1 LDLSVTINDSR
12 RTNNAASPALDAL
25 LFLFF
30 INLALQPLV
39 EPDFGWHLRTGIDL
53 LNHGWKMP
61 QTDPY
66 SHTMPE
72 WPWVEHAWLTDG
84 LIGAIYTGLGTA
96 GGLGVLLFFATVV
109 SGAFLLATVPAR
121 AGPTARLVAV
131 AGAAWIA
138 LPFLGARIQLV
149 TLLGLALL
157 LWLWKRYQWQEIRN
171 LWAIP
176 PLFLLWANLH
186 GGFTAGLFTFGLL
199 LTVTAIVRLVADAR
213 PNFLHRIDEPVL
225 SWSQIRHMVLILGI
239 AVSLTFINPYGWRL
253 YAEIVQSL
261 GNRFMIDT
269 LQEWQPVSLLYR
281 AGLIYVIY
289 LVGLALTMLAFYRR
303 VEPTRWAV
311 LGIFLAL
318 SLRHWRNVPFFLLI
332 SLPLAAELVQAAV
345 GWTTNHIATFRHQM
359 RLWLFGVT
367 VAVGAGIVLLG
378 SEHLERVAQSGLT
391 PAKFFETTEYPIEA
405 VQWIQEHR
413 SELGAR
419 LYNDYGFGGFLLWWL
434 PDEKIFIDGRMPA
447 WRIGDRWIFYDYM
460 ALTSWDPPVLGVLDK
475 YAVDWAM
482 TAVGGTLDRVLNRE
496 RAWRIRYADR
506 KVRIYGRTLD

>member
-1 LDLSVTINDSR
+1 MADRSSF
-12 RTNNAASPALDAL
+12 PALDAL

-53 LNHGWKMP
+53 LNHGWRMP
-61 QTDPY
+61 LTDPY

-84 LIGAIYTGLGTA
+84 LIGVIYTKIGTA
-96 GGLGVLLFFATVV
+96 GGLGIILFFATVI
-109 SGAFLLATVPAR
+109 SGAFLLAAALAHTGR
-121 AGPTARLVAV
+121 TARIVAV
-131 AGAAWIA
+131 ALAAWIA
-138 LPFLGARIQLV
+138 LPFLGARIQMV

-157 LWLWKRYQWQEIRN
+157 LWLWKRYQWQEILN
-171 LWAIP
+171 LWIVP

-199 LTVTAIVRLVADAR
+199 LTVAAIVRLVADAR
-213 PNFLHRIDEPVL
+213 SSIVRRLDEPVL
-225 SWSQIRHMVLILGI
+225 SWPQIRHMVLIFGL

-261 GNRFMIDT
+261 GDRFMIDT
-269 LQEWQPVSLLYR
+269 LQEWQPVSVSHR
-281 AGLIYVIY
+281 AGLTYVIY
-289 LVGLALTMLAFYRR
+289 LAGLALTMLIFYRR
-303 VEPTRWAV
+303 VEPSRWAV

-318 SLRHWRNVPFFLLI
+318 SLRHWRNVPFFLLVSI
-332 SLPLAAELVQAAV
+332 PLAAEMVQAIV
-345 GWTTNHIATFRHQM
+345 GWIVDHVPAFRHHM
-359 RLWLFGVT
+359 RRWLFGVT

-378 SEHLERVAQSGLT
+378 SEHLERVAQSGLE

-405 VQWIQEHR
+405 VRWIQEHR
-413 SELGAR
+413 PELGAR

-434 PDEKIFIDGRMPA
+434 PGEKIFIDGRMPA

-460 ALTSWDPPVLGVLDK
+460 ALTSWDPPALGVLNK

-482 TAVGGTLDRVLNRE
+482 TAVGGTLDRALNE
-496 RAWRIRYADR
+496 QTTWRVRYADD
-506 KVRIYGRTLD
+506 KVRIYGRTRD

>member
-1 LDLSVTINDSR
+1 MADRSSF
-12 RTNNAASPALDAL
+12 SALNAL
-25 LFLFF
+25 LSLFF

-61 QTDPY
+61 QIDPY

-84 LIGAIYTGLGTA
+84 LIAAIYTRLGTA
-96 GGLGVLLFFATVV
+96 GGLGVILFFATVIL
-109 SGAFLLATVPAR
+109 GAFLLAAVPAR
-121 AGPTARLVAV
+121 AGCTARLVAV

-138 LPFLGARIQLV
+138 LPFLGARIQMV

-157 LWLWKRYQWQEIRN
+157 LWLWRRYQWQEIRN
-171 LWAIP
+171 LWTIP

-199 LTVTAIVRLVADAR
+199 LTVAAITRLLADAR
-213 PNFLHRIDEPVL
+213 SSIVHRLDEPVL
-225 SWSQIRHMVLILGI
+225 SWSQIRHMSLIFVI
-239 AVSLTFINPYGWRL
+239 ALSLTFINPYGWRL

-261 GNRFMIDT
+261 SDRFMIDT
-269 LQEWQPVSLLYR
+269 LQEWQPVSVSHR
-281 AGLIYVIY
+281 AGLTYVIY
-289 LVGLALTMLAFYRR
+289 LAGLALTILVFYRR
-303 VEPTRWAV
+303 VEPSRWAV

-318 SLRHWRNVPFFLLI
+318 SLQHWRNVPFFLLI
-332 SLPLAAELVQAAV
+332 SIPLAAEMVQAIVCWMADQV
-345 GWTTNHIATFRHQM
+345 PAFRHHL
-359 RLWLFGVT
+359 RRWLFGVT
-367 VAVGAGIVLLG
+367 VVVGAGIVLLG
-378 SEHLERVAQSGLT
+378 SEHLERVAQSGLA

-405 VQWIQEHR
+405 VQWIQAHR
-413 SELGAR
+413 GELGTR

-460 ALTSWDPPVLGVLDK
+460 ALTSWDSPALGVLDK

-482 TAVGGTLDRVLNRE
+482 TAVGGTLDSTLNTE
-496 RAWRIRYADR
+496 PAWRLRYADH

>member
-1 LDLSVTINDSR
+1 MSINDSR
-12 RTNNAASPALDAL
+12 ITNNEPSFPALDVL

-53 LNHGWKMP
+53 LHHGWRMP
-61 QTDPY
+61 LTDPY

-84 LIGAIYTGLGTA
+84 LIGVIYTNFGTA
-96 GGLGVLLFFATVV
+96 GGLGVILFFASVIA
-109 SGAFLLATVPAR
+109 GAFLLASAPAH
-121 AGPTARLVAV
+121 AGRTARIVAV
-131 AGAAWIA
+131 ALAAWIA
-138 LPFLGARIQLV
+138 LPFLGARIQMV

-157 LWLWKRYQWQEIRN
+157 LWLWKRYQWQEIAN
-171 LWAIP
+171 LWIVP

-186 GGFTAGLFTFGLL
+186 GGFTAGLFTCGLL
-199 LTVTAIVRLVADAR
+199 LTVAAIVRLVADAR
-213 PNFLHRIDEPVL
+213 SSIVRRLDEPVL
-225 SWSQIRHMVLILGI
+225 SWSQIRHMVLIFGL
-239 AVSLTFINPYGWRL
+239 AVPLTFINPYGWRL

-261 GNRFMIDT
+261 DDRFMIET
-269 LQEWQPVSLLYR
+269 LQEWQPVSVSHR
-281 AGLIYVIY
+281 AGLTYVFY
-289 LVGLALTMLAFYRR
+289 LAGLALTMLCFYRR
-303 VEPTRWAV
+303 IEPTRWAV

-318 SLRHWRNVPFFLLI
+318 SLRHWRNVPFFLLVSI
-332 SLPLAAELVQAAV
+332 PLAAEMVQAIV
-345 GWTTNHIATFRHQM
+345 GWIVDHVPAFRHHM
-359 RLWLFGVT
+359 RRWLFGVT

-378 SEHLERVAQSGLT
+378 SEHLERVAQSGLDPT
-391 PAKFFETTEYPIEA
+391 KFFETTEYPIEA
-405 VQWIQEHR
+405 VQWIQAHR

-460 ALTSWDPPVLGVLDK
+460 ALTSWGPPALGVLDK

-482 TAVGGTLDRVLNRE
+482 TAVGGTLDRELNE
-496 RAWRIRYADR
+496 QTTWQVRYADH
-506 KVRIYGRTLD
+506 KVRIYGRTRD

>member
-1 LDLSVTINDSR
+1 MADRSSFL
-12 RTNNAASPALDAL
+12 PLDAL

-53 LNHGWKMP
+53 LHHGWRMP
-61 QTDPY
+61 LTDPY

-84 LIGAIYTGLGTA
+84 LIGVIYTKIGTA
-96 GGLGVLLFFATVV
+96 GGLGIILFFATVI
-109 SGAFLLATVPAR
+109 SGAFLLAAALAH
-121 AGPTARLVAV
+121 AGRTARIVAV
-131 AGAAWIA
+131 ALAAWIA
-138 LPFLGARIQLV
+138 LPFLGARIQMV

-157 LWLWKRYQWQEIRN
+157 LWLWKRYQRQEIAN
-171 LWAIP
+171 LWIVP

-199 LTVTAIVRLVADAR
+199 LTVAAIVRLVADAR
-213 PNFLHRIDEPVL
+213 LSIVRRLDEPVL
-225 SWSQIRHMVLILGI
+225 SWSQIRHMVLIFGL

-261 GNRFMIDT
+261 GDRFMIDT
-269 LQEWQPVSLLYR
+269 LQEWQPVSVSHR
-281 AGLIYVIY
+281 AGLTYVIY
-289 LVGLALTMLAFYRR
+289 LAGLALTMLIFYRR
-303 VEPTRWAV
+303 VEPTRCAV
-311 LGIFLAL
+311 LGILLAL
-318 SLRHWRNVPFFLLI
+318 SLRHWRNVPFFLLVSI
-332 SLPLAAELVQAAV
+332 PLAAEMVQAIV
-345 GWTTNHIATFRHQM
+345 GWIVDHIPAFRHHM
-359 RLWLFGVT
+359 RRWLFGVT

-378 SEHLERVAQSGLT
+378 SEHLERVAQSGLE

-405 VQWIQEHR
+405 VRWIQEHR
-413 SELGAR
+413 PELGAR

-447 WRIGDRWIFYDYM
+447 WRIDNRWIFYDYM

-475 YAVDWAM
+475 YAVDWAL
-482 TAVGGTLDRVLNRE
+482 TAVEGTLDRVLDSE
-496 RAWRIRYADR
+496 RAWQVRYADR
-506 KVRIYGRTLD
+506 KVRIYGRTFD

>member
-1 LDLSVTINDSR
+1 MADRSSFL
-12 RTNNAASPALDAL
+12 PLDAL

-53 LNHGWKMP
+53 LHHGWRMP
-61 QTDPY
+61 LTDPY

-84 LIGAIYTGLGTA
+84 LIGVIYTKIGTA
-96 GGLGVLLFFATVV
+96 GGLGIILFFATVI
-109 SGAFLLATVPAR
+109 SGAFLLAAALAH
-121 AGPTARLVAV
+121 AGRTARIVAV
-131 AGAAWIA
+131 ALAAWIA
-138 LPFLGARIQLV
+138 LPFLGARIQMV

-157 LWLWKRYQWQEIRN
+157 LWLWKRYQRQEIAN
-171 LWAIP
+171 LWIVP

-199 LTVTAIVRLVADAR
+199 LTVAAIVRLVADAR
-213 PNFLHRIDEPVL
+213 LSIVRRLDEPVL
-225 SWSQIRHMVLILGI
+225 SWSQIRHMVLIFGL

-261 GNRFMIDT
+261 GDRFMIDT
-269 LQEWQPVSLLYR
+269 LQEWQPVSVSHR
-281 AGLIYVIY
+281 AGLTYVIY
-289 LVGLALTMLAFYRR
+289 LAGLALTMLIFYRR
-303 VEPTRWAV
+303 VEPTRCAV
-311 LGIFLAL
+311 LGILLAL
-318 SLRHWRNVPFFLLI
+318 SLRHWRNVPFFLLVSI
-332 SLPLAAELVQAAV
+332 PLAAEMVQAIV
-345 GWTTNHIATFRHQM
+345 GWIVDHVPAFRHHM
-359 RLWLFGVT
+359 RRWLFGVT

-378 SEHLERVAQSGLT
+378 SEHLERVAQSGLE

-405 VQWIQEHR
+405 VRWIQEHR
-413 SELGAR
+413 PELGAR

-447 WRIGDRWIFYDYM
+447 WRIDDRWIFYDYM

-482 TAVGGTLDRVLNRE
+482 TAVGGTLDRALNE
-496 RAWRIRYADR
+496 QTIWQVRYADH
-506 KVRIYGRTLD
+506 KVRIYGQTRD